1 MTTTASLRI
10 AALAVCLGLAS
21 PAGDGDAP
29 ATSAGVSSLVRL
41 LYAEVKDA
49 DRSGD
54 ASRGDVVVLGLR
66 RPLAPKRVVTLDDLP
81 LAGTHARWGDGAV
94 LTAVPGE
101 SEIRIVLGEGAS
113 LVLAD
118 SYRPGRHGATPAQ
131 LRTATGAVPILM
143 EASARRWF
151 AGERHPD
158 AAVLVPFYGQLHAHT
173 GFSDGD
179 LTPAE
184 AYASARREGLD
195 FLAVTDHLEQLT
207 PESWTATREMARAAD
222 QPGTFA
228 ALYGYEWGGYPSLHG
243 WMNHVN
249 VLGSDER
256 LGVWSTI
263 GLGRLYERLAALP
276 GRRVVASFNH
286 PGMNH
291 RLGRNDWDG
300 FAYDAQG
307 DRRVRLVHV
316 ETTSDA
322 GEDNRETA
330 GYVPALDRGWHVA
343 PKGEEDNHTA
353 NWGRSRRRTG
363 LWLDRLDAESVLA
376 GLERMATFY
385 TDDRD
390 ASLKLVADR
399 EWLMGSTVYGDG
411 PHRLEA
417 DIRHRTRV
425 AHVTSVELVSVGG
438 AVVARQEGGQTPLTV
453 AWDVDPATDAYYFVR
468 VVLESA
474 DARMIS
480 APVFV
485 DR

>member
-1 MTTTASLRI
+1 MTTQTGLRI
-10 AALAVCLGLAS
+10 ALIALGLGLAR
-21 PAGDGDAP
+21 PLGDDDVG
-29 ATSAGVSSLVRL
+29 SGGGVSSLVRL
-41 LYAEVKDA
+41 VFAELRDV

-66 RPLAPKRVVTLDDLP
+66 RALAPKRVLTLDDVP
-81 LAGTHARWGDGAV
+81 VAGTHARWGDGAT

-101 SEIRIVLGEGAS
+101 SEIRIVLGTGAS
-113 LVLAD
+113 LAVAG

-143 EASARRWF
+143 EAFARRAF
-151 AGERHPD
+151 TGERHPD
-158 AAVLVPFYGQLHAHT
+158 ATALVPYYGQLHAHT

-179 LTPAE
+179 LTPAD

-195 FLAVTDHLEQLT
+195 FFAVTDHLEQLT
-207 PESWTATREMARAAD
+207 PESWKSAQEMAHAAE
-222 QPGTFA
+222 QPGAFA
-228 ALYGYEWGGYPSLHG
+228 ALCGYEWGGYPSLHG
-243 WMNHVN
+243 WVNHVN
-249 VLGSDER
+249 VLGTDER

-263 GLGRLYERLAALP
+263 GLGRLYARLAALP
-276 GRRVVASFNH
+276 GAHVVAALNH

-291 RLGRNDWDG
+291 RMGRNDWDD
-300 FAYDAQG
+300 FAYDARG

-322 GEDNRETA
+322 GEDNRESA
-330 GYVPALDRGWHVA
+330 GYIPALDRGWHVA

-363 LWLDRLDAESVLA
+363 LWLDRLDTPSVLA
-376 GLERMATFY
+376 GLDRMATFY

-411 PHRLEA
+411 PHHLEVE
-417 DIRHRTRV
+417 ILHRTRV
-425 AHVTSVELVSVGG
+425 AHVTSVELVSLAGS
-438 AVVARQEGGQTPLTV
+438 VVARHDGGQTPLTV
-453 AWDVDPATDAYYFVR
+453 AWDVDPATDAYFFVR